1 MNLEDWYRT
10 TERPEEREL
19 RRRLRVEAASEIIG
33 GVLLGLLLV
42 TLAWLYLVATP
53 PQSSAINDLDTSGG
67 ADVSGRNAASQDG
80 EAR

>member
-10 TERPEEREL
+10 TERLQEREL

-53 PQSSAINDLDTSGG
+53 PQSSAINDLDEVRG
-67 ADVSGRNAASQDG
+67 AEAASQDG
-80 EAR
+80 RTAP